1 MLSIK
6 DICGGEPDMD
16 ISPSYLAEI
25 KRFEGFTPAAK
36 WDYAQY
42 SNGYGTVARHPGEV
56 ISVEEAERRFRGEIG
71 KSYEIVQKFAPQVDD
86 GTKAALTSL
95 TYNAG
100 TAWMKSGLG
109 SAIRSGDIAKAR
121 ELFVQYVN
129 AGGEKLPGLVARRT
143 AEVEWIG
150 NAIGK
155 LDGQAVA
162 ANASPAVTATAA
174 STPSEQGV
182 QAVAVLRQQLAQLP
196 PATTQPGAHASEAK
210 GGATGASGLL
220 ETLAVT
226 YLREAQIAMMAFD
239 ASEKL
244 RESEEADERKPDNRS
259 SGVA

>member
-1 MLSIK
+1 
-6 DICGGEPDMD
+6 MD

-25 KRFEGFTPAAK
+25 KRFEGFTPKAK

-56 ISVEEAERRFRGEIG
+56 ITVEEAERRFRGEIG
-71 KSYEIVQKFAPQVDD
+71 KSYEIVQKFAPKVDD

-109 SAIRSGDIAKAR
+109 SAIRSGDMAKAR

-150 NAIGK
+150 SPTSNPTGK
-155 LDGQAVA
+155 LDGQTVTASAAPANAGSSYIEPGVSAQSEQATLAVA
-162 ANASPAVTATAA
+162 A
-174 STPSEQGV
+174 
-182 QAVAVLRQQLAQLP
+182 LRQQLAQLP
-196 PATTQPGAHASEAK
+196 AVATQTGAQASEAR
-210 GGATGASGLL
+210 TGLTGSSGLL
-220 ETLAVT
+220 EKLAVT
-226 YLREAQIAMMAFD
+226 YLRDAQIAMMAFD

-244 RESEEADERKPDNRS
+244 RESERTDEREVDNRS

>member
-1 MLSIK
+1 
-6 DICGGEPDMD
+6 MD
-16 ISPSYLAEI
+16 ISPSYLSEI
-25 KRFEGFTPAAK
+25 KRFEGFTPKAK

-56 ISVEEAERRFRGEIG
+56 ITVEEAERRFRGEIG

-109 SAIRSGDIAKAR
+109 SAIRSGDMAKAR

-150 NAIGK
+150 NATGK
-155 LDGQAVA
+155 LDGQTVA
-162 ANASPAVTATAA
+162 ANTAPANAA
-174 STPSEQGV
+174 STYLEPRVAAQSEQGV
-182 QAVAVLRQQLAQLP
+182 QAVAALRQQLAQLP
-196 PATTQPGAHASEAK
+196 PVAAQDGAQ
-210 GGATGASGLL
+210 ASGAKSGLTGSSHLL
-220 ETLAVT
+220 EKLAVT
-226 YLREAQIAMMAFD
+226 YLRDAQIAMMAFD

-244 RESEEADERKPDNRS
+244 RESEKADEREIDDRS

>member
-1 MLSIK
+1 
-6 DICGGEPDMD
+6 MD

-25 KRFEGFTPAAK
+25 KRFEGFTPQAK

-71 KSYEIVQKFAPQVDD
+71 KSYDIVQKFAPQVDD

-109 SAIRSGDIAKAR
+109 SAIRSGDMAKAR

-143 AEVEWIG
+143 AEVTWIG
-150 NAIGK
+150 NASGQ
-155 LDGQAVA
+155 LDGRAVA
-162 ANASPAVTATAA
+162 ANNAGPDAVSSNTRPVALAQA
-174 STPSEQGV
+174 EQGS
-182 QAVAVLRQQLAQLP
+182 QAVATLRQQLAQLP
-196 PATTQPGAHASEAK
+196 PGTAQSGAQATDARNGL
-210 GGATGASGLL
+210 TGSSGLL

-244 RESEEADERKPDNRS
+244 RESEESNERDADNRA